1 MFIYISIYCLSS
13 HVVVKEILIL
23 FLILVMVLEME
34 SKLLIAAILIS
45 SWVSGAFS
53 EGVSDPSCVT
63 SLLPCQ
69 PYLKGDVKPSPQC
82 CLNLKDAVNKDL
94 PCLCN
99 VLSNEAI
106 LKEFNVTKQE
116 AMAFPSKC
124 GIKTPDCSSTN
135 GSHLFSFQDL
145 DTVDSNIWKKDVM
158 RMFFEFI
165 NFLICTNYHDYRWIN
180 IF

>member
-1 MFIYISIYCLSS
+1 MQSKPQNIETSLSIKKISQS
-13 HVVVKEILIL
+13 
-23 FLILVMVLEME
+23 EME

-135 GSHLFSFQDL
+135 GTTPSPSAPVAPAVDPGSGSALDGCGLIGVLFLCLMSLFISSFQG
-145 DTVDSNIWKKDVM
+145 
-158 RMFFEFI
+158 
-165 NFLICTNYHDYRWIN
+165 
-180 IF
+180 